1 MATFP
6 MGSQAPS
13 RIADS
18 IIQERTIIQQHYE
31 MIRSLRMRISANEQ
45 HFGIKSSDVHQAIDD
60 GRLQETQSVCNWLIE
75 IDLLDRIENAER

>member
-6 MGSQAPS
+6 MGSQAPF
-13 RIADS
+13 ILADS

-31 MIRSLRMRISANEQ
+31 MIRSLRVRVAANERLY
-45 HFGIKSSDVHQAIDD
+45 GIKSSDVHQAIDD